1 MYLKIKIFPNHG
13 LLNNSHKTV
22 MPIKPSDNPKPFV
35 KGQSGN
41 PNGRPKKLP
50 EIDKLMAEVL
60 GEEKDGITAAQAILN
75 MLRGKAAKGDIRAA
89 QLLFDRAYG
98 KSKQQID
105 VTSQGEK
112 VTVPTI
118 IFSDGTKKDA
128 DTSK

>member
-1 MYLKIKIFPNHG
+1 MGGRGKIEPRWK
-13 LLNNSHKTV
+13 
-22 MPIKPSDNPKPFV
+22 
-35 KGQSGN
+35 KGETGN

-50 EIDKLMAEVL
+50 EIDKLMAEVM

-75 MLRGKAAKGDIRAA
+75 MLRGKAAKGDIKAA

-118 IFSDGTKKDA
+118 IFTDGKTKEETK
-128 DTSK
+128 

>member
-1 MYLKIKIFPNHG
+1 MAKGGKISPETEFK
-13 LLNNSHKTV
+13 
-22 MPIKPSDNPKPFV
+22 

-50 EIDKLMAEVL
+50 EIDKLMAEVM

-75 MLRGKAAKGDIRAA
+75 MLRGKAAKGDIKAA

-118 IFSDGTKKDA
+118 IFTKDNKANEKNND
-128 DTSK
+128 